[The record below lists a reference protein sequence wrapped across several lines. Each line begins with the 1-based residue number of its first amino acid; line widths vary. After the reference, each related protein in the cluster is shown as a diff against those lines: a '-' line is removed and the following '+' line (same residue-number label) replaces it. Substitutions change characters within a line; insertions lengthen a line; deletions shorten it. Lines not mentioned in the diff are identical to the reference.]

1 MRYSVEPRDEIF
13 IIIKG
18 FNFIIKFLSFAKNMG
33 KNIGKIIS
41 RNLNG
46 KYSEKLLDHAK
57 QSAPTDATKVATDGI
72 KTASKDQCKNYQKK
86 LVIEYLINTDCLET
100 KNKVKNTLEI
110 PKERHIFPKK
120 TTNY

>member
-46 KYSEKLLDHAK
+46 KYSQNFLIMLNNLLLPMQLKLLQMELKLLQKISAK
-57 QSAPTDATKVATDGI
+57 ITRR
-72 KTASKDQCKNYQKK
+72 N
-86 LVIEYLINTDCLET
+86 
-100 KNKVKNTLEI
+100 
-110 PKERHIFPKK
+110 R
-120 TTNY
+120 